1 LNIIAY
7 LAERVIKTHLNDVQ
21 IWCGGWDSN
30 PRTPTGRD
38 LESHLIEYQSVKED
52 FVVWLKSKNLSLE
65 HVRKIMRHLD
75 RFAKPISKPMDLIE
89 LFTGLKDS
97 QKRHLTNALRNLFNF
112 YETQGLASKNW
123 LDLLRS
129 NLPKVTTGVDLKIP
143 TEEEMADSIR
153 KAKRLRDPRKFILYN
168 LLLDSGLRLT
178 EGVRLFNSFAEGT
191 VEIEEQKGFC
201 VVALG
206 YFRGTKMAYYGF
218 ISNYTLKLL
227 RKVNEPL
234 TYRRGGLRKSGIISW
249 KYLRKFVNDNMTS
262 EKLNIPES
270 VADFIQGRTAK
281 SIGARHYMKLKRK
294 AIQFYPRYAEYIA
307 ELRQKA
313 LN

>member
-1 LNIIAY
+1 
-7 LAERVIKTHLNDVQ
+7 
-21 IWCGGWDSN
+21 
-30 PRTPTGRD
+30 
-38 LESHLIEYQSVKED
+38 
-52 FVVWLKSKNLSLE
+52 
-65 HVRKIMRHLD
+65 
-75 RFAKPISKPMDLIE
+75 MDLIG
-89 LFTGLKDS
+89 LFTGLGDS
-97 QKRHLTNALRNLFNF
+97 QKRHLVNGLRNLFNF
-112 YETQGLASKNW
+112 YETQGLAGKDW

-129 NLPKVTTGVDLKIP
+129 NLPKVTIGVDLKIP
-143 TEEEMADSIR
+143 GEEEMADSVR
-153 KAKRLRDPRKFILYN
+153 KVKRLRDPRKFILYN

-178 EGVRLFNSFAEGT
+178 EGVQLFNSFAEGT
-191 VEIEEQKGFC
+191 VKIEEHKGFC

-218 ISNYTLKLL
+218 ISTYTLELL

-234 TYRRGGLRKSGIISW
+234 IYRKGGLEKSGIVSW

-262 EKLNIPES
+262 EKPNIPES